1 MFSLFKMAPEHSFEV
16 LSSVPQC
23 KKVVIYLK
31 EKIHGLEKLPSV
43 MNYCSLGHEFCV
55 NELIIYVK

>member
-1 MFSLFKMAPEHSFEV
+1 MAPEHSSEV

-55 NELIIYVK
+55 NELIVYVK